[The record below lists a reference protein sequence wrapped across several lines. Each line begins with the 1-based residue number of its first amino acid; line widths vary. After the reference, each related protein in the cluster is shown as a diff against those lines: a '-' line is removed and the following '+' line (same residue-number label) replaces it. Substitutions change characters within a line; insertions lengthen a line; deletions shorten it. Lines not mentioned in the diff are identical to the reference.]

1 MEHFVKVEK
10 WNMDHFVKGEKW
22 NMEHF
27 VKVEK
32 WNMEYFVKGIS
43 GTWNTLLRGEVE
55 HGPLC

>member
-1 MEHFVKVEK
+1 ME
-10 WNMDHFVKGEKW
+10 HFVKGEKW

-27 VKVEK
+27 VK
-32 WNMEYFVKGIS
+32 GRS